1 LTCLAGRLFLTA
13 TRQECAAKVRYYNRL
28 LPGVLFGLGLLFLAA
43 PARSRSSSDSP
54 DDPTPQVQ
62 RKTVPVRIF
71 RGFLVVVEGRFGS
84 ILQHQNFLL
93 DTGTSPSIINKDLAG
108 PLDLSKSSAILASVG
123 RDSKVQA
130 AILPEIE
137 IGSIQAHSVPILLSD
152 LSQLESDLGIPVAGI
167 IGLDVLSKASFSLD
181 YEKKSIQFGRFTP
194 GGITVPLPEGSAVA
208 LAEVNWNGT
217 PKRMVV
223 DTGSEQLVLLGK
235 EPPLSG
241 ALRAG
246 SAGDGATMAASVA
259 DRVTVQQLPPTE
271 LVLAGK
277 KFSAA
282 KAYWVPGSD
291 ASDSDGLLGIRS
303 LGFRRLSFD
312 SEHRTIHLSQ

>member
-1 LTCLAGRLFLTA
+1 LTCLAGQLFLTA

-28 LPGVLFGLGLLFLAA
+28 LPGVLFGLGLLILPVSAW
-43 PARSRSSSDSP
+43 SRSSSDSP
-54 DDPTPQVQ
+54 DHPTPQVQ
-62 RKTVPVRIF
+62 RKTLPVRIF

-84 ILQHQNFLL
+84 IREHQNFLL

-108 PLDLSKSSAILASVG
+108 PLDLTKSSATLASVG
-123 RDSKVQA
+123 KDSKVQA

-137 IGSIQAHSVPILLSD
+137 IGSIQAHSLPILLSD
-152 LSQLESDLGIPVAGI
+152 LSQLEGDLGIPIAGI
-167 IGLDVLSKASFSLD
+167 IGLDVLSRASFSLD

-194 GGITVPLPEGSAVA
+194 GGVTVPLPVGAAIA
-208 LAEVNWNGT
+208 LAEVNWGGT

-235 EPPLSG
+235 QPPLSG
-241 ALRAG
+241 GLRNNG
-246 SAGDGATMAASVA
+246 TTTAASVA

-271 LVLAGK
+271 LMLAGK

-312 SEHRTIHLSQ
+312 KEHRTIHLSQ

>member
-1 LTCLAGRLFLTA
+1 MTCLAGLLFLAA
-13 TRQECAAKVRYYNRL
+13 TRQERAAKVRYYNRL
-28 LPGVLFGLGLLFLAA
+28 LAGVLFGLGLLFLAA

-54 DDPTPQVQ
+54 DHPAPQVP

-84 ILQHQNFLL
+84 ILEHQNFVL
-93 DTGTSPSIINKDLAG
+93 DTGTSPSIINKDLAA
-108 PLDLSKSSAILASVG
+108 PLDLAKSSAILASVG
-123 RDSKVQA
+123 RDSKAQA

-137 IGSIQAHSVPILLSD
+137 IGSIQAHSLPILLSD
-152 LSQLESDLGIPVAGI
+152 LSQLESDLGIPIAGI
-167 IGLDVLSKASFSLD
+167 IGLDVLSRASFSLD
-181 YEKKSIQFGRFTP
+181 YQKKSIQFGRFTP
-194 GGITVPLPEGSAVA
+194 GGVTVSLPEGSAIA
-208 LAEVNWNGT
+208 LADVNWGGT

-235 EPPLSG
+235 QPPLSG
-241 ALRAG
+241 VFRNNG
-246 SAGDGATMAASVA
+246 TTAASVA
-259 DRVTVQQLPPTE
+259 DRLTVQQLPPME

-277 KFSAA
+277 KFSAT

-291 ASDSDGLLGIRS
+291 ASDSDGLLGVRS